1 MKKQNDFDL
10 DLSINT
16 SVPCEFATITI
27 EMTKANKC
35 KSVETPTTGM
45 TSACC
50 KKNAVGPQCI

>member
-10 DLSINT
+10 DLRNVENYESTGTLSINT

-35 KSVETPTTGM
+35 KSVETPTTG
-45 TSACC
+45 
-50 KKNAVGPQCI
+50 G